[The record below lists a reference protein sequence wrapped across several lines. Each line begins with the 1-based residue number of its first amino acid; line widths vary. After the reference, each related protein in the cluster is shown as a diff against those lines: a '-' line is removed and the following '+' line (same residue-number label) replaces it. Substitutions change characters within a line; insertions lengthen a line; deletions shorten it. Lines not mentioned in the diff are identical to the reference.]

1 MRHDSFLA
9 QHLDNKVLEYI
20 KTEIIDVAHTDVAEP
35 SEWMDERVFRSTSIR
50 VAAGDEV
57 TVQPGNGQEAFRATV
72 VELKQGGKVTV
83 EDKFGQKT
91 VHGRELLRK
100 IEYKVVIC
108 MHSDNAS
115 QHFKTVK
122 ALHWL
127 SHLKE
132 RFPWLRTVRW
142 CFGCPGHGK
151 GPWDGI
157 GAVIKSLLRLAIT
170 YNQCANPAGKI
181 STALHCYEHVCTTLC
196 GPSWQPGRGAAI
208 TKFVTFYAT
217 NHEVDSQTR
226 HVNRY
231 ELSQCPGIMSSYSY
245 FALEKDVVLQRRFD
259 CNCHACLRATY
270 PHEDESVDPMIDCD
284 GKYVIRGCL
293 RGADSFH
300 EYEDRCVRRLDNQ
313 AEQALRKASEKVGNE
328 LAKEWNAKRMGA
340 GQYLLVQNGDPTA
353 DGHQL
358 WCCRTVDCTRYE
370 PRSADM
376 GMDYGGCVLHIATKQ
391 TKMPN
396 SVGLAVGE
404 HAITVQWCERDPSA
418 ADDRKLTFVYDPTA
432 EVTVINASEI
442 RLELSGADEPKVLA
456 APKRVTRP
464 RPRPSHVAAVQPNA
478 QQQQQAEAQR
488 KAAQTVFSVHT
499 RSELEAL
506 KLCHH
511 LTL

>member
-1 MRHDSFLA
+1 M
-9 QHLDNKVLEYI
+9 
-20 KTEIIDVAHTDVAEP
+20 
-35 SEWMDERVFRSTSIR
+35 
-50 VAAGDEV
+50 AAGDEV

-208 TKFVTFYAT
+208 SKFVTFYAT

-259 CNCHACLRATY
+259 CNCHAC
-270 PHEDESVDPMIDCD
+270 
-284 GKYVIRGCL
+284 
-293 RGADSFH
+293 
-300 EYEDRCVRRLDNQ
+300 
-313 AEQALRKASEKVGNE
+313 
-328 LAKEWNAKRMGA
+328 
-340 GQYLLVQNGDPTA
+340 
-353 DGHQL
+353 
-358 WCCRTVDCTRYE
+358 
-370 PRSADM
+370 
-376 GMDYGGCVLHIATKQ
+376 CVL
-391 TKMPN
+391 
-396 SVGLAVGE
+396 L
-404 HAITVQWCERDPSA
+404 
-418 ADDRKLTFVYDPTA
+418 
-432 EVTVINASEI
+432 I
-442 RLELSGADEPKVLA
+442 RMRM
-456 APKRVTRP
+456 RVSIR
-464 RPRPSHVAAVQPNA
+464 
-478 QQQQQAEAQR
+478 
-488 KAAQTVFSVHT
+488 
-499 RSELEAL
+499 
-506 KLCHH
+506 
-511 LTL
+511 